1 MFCNYKKIFFCIL
14 LIFILINEV
23 CVAQNKESTSTTNL
37 NEIKLNSYRIIQG
50 KDFLN
55 EVEGAVI
62 YAGKKTSV
70 INLDSIE
77 VNKAIN
83 NTRQILAKIPGVNIV
98 ESEAGGFV
106 ANGIGLRG
114 LNPVQSL
121 EMNVRQNGY
130 NIAADV
136 YVYNETYYLPP
147 MEAVKRIEFLK
158 GAASIQFGSQLGGMV
173 NYVLKDGVAN
183 KLFKYSTMQTAGS
196 NGLLNSYHS
205 VGGTNKK
212 WSYFGYINY
221 RKLAGWRPNSNQDQL
236 SGFGKLSYQ
245 VNKKIKLGIEY
256 SLLRNKIQMPGGL
269 SDDQFEEN
277 SQTSVR
283 TRNWLK
289 SPWNV
294 LTASFDYNIGPA
306 TFLQI
311 KSTLFSGERS
321 LVWFSGLPED
331 PDRRNPIT
339 GSFLN
344 REIDR
349 EYMKSIATEMR
360 VSNIYHIGKMKSIL
374 STGIRFS
381 EAGFDREEDAP
392 GNNHTDLDFSL
403 TGPYAERFHYTTSNL
418 ALFMENCF
426 HITND
431 FSITPGWR
439 LESLASEIE
448 GEREIG
454 GVEVETEE
462 EKSRMFPL
470 FSLGM
475 QWVNSKACTFY
486 SNISQ
491 AYRPVDYAQL
501 LPFSMV
507 TKVDPNMKDP
517 KSWNLDVGVRGS
529 VKSFFNY
536 DLSVF
541 YLNYSNRI
549 GLVNKIDEY
558 GNPFTLRTN
567 VDKSIHSGVE
577 SFAELNITRAANI
590 NKALGDISIYNS
602 FAYTR
607 ARYATGIYKDKQVE
621 YAPEL
626 INRLGFL
633 YSKNWFT
640 TSFQLSNQSKSFT
653 DAINTERSANPVIGA
668 IPSYSVIDWS
678 VSAVF
683 KMFKF
688 KGGVNN
694 IFDKRYFTQRT
705 DEYPGPGIIP
715 SIGRS
720 FYFGVG
726 YNL

>member
-1 MFCNYKKIFFCIL
+1 MKGVCFAQKKD
-14 LIFILINEV
+14 
-23 CVAQNKESTSTTNL
+23 STSTTNL

-62 YAGKKTSV
+62 YAGKKTFV
-70 INLDSIE
+70 VNVDSIE

-136 YVYNETYYLPP
+136 YGYNETYYLPP

-245 VNKKIKLGIEY
+245 LNKKIKLGIEY

-277 SQTSVR
+277 SKTSVR

-289 SPWNV
+289 SPWNL
-294 LTASFDYNIGPA
+294 LTASLDYNIRPA

-339 GSFLN
+339 GNFLD

-360 VSNIYHIGKMKSIL
+360 LSNIYHIGKMKSIL
-374 STGIRFS
+374 SAGIRFS

-403 TGPYAERFHYTTSNL
+403 TGPYAEKFHYTTSNL
-418 ALFMENCF
+418 AVFMENCF
-426 HITND
+426 HITNE
-431 FSITPGWR
+431 FAITAGWR

-462 EKSRMFPL
+462 EKSRIFPL
-470 FSLGM
+470 FGLGM
-475 QWVNSKACTFY
+475 QWLNSKACTFY

-501 LPFSMV
+501 LPFSKV
-507 TKVDPNMKDP
+507 TRVDANMKDP
-517 KSWNLDVGVRGS
+517 KSWNLDLGLRGS

-536 DLSVF
+536 DVSVF

-549 GLVNKIDEY
+549 GLVNKIDEN
-558 GNPFTLRTN
+558 GNQFTLRTN
-567 VDKSIHSGVE
+567 VDKSIHKGVE
-577 SFAELNITRAANI
+577 SFAELNITRAANV
-590 NKALGDISIYNS
+590 NKTLGDISIYNS
-602 FAYTR
+602 FAFTS
-607 ARYATGIYKDKQVE
+607 ARYATGAYKNKQVE

-626 INRLGFL
+626 INRFGVL
-633 YSKNWFT
+633 YSKIWFT
-640 TSFQLSNQSKSFT
+640 TSLQLSYQSKSFT
-653 DAINTERSANPVIGA
+653 DAANTERSVNPVIGA
-668 IPSYSVIDWS
+668 VPSYSVIDWS

-683 KMFKF
+683 KKFKF

-694 IFDKRYFTQRT
+694 VFDKRYFTQRT